1 MSVSVTFLGGL
12 GEIGRNCAAVEV
24 DGKIML
30 IDVGLMFPEEEMLG
44 VDLVFPDWSWLVDR
58 SKDVVGVVL
67 THGHEDHMG
76 ALAYFLRDLN
86 VPVYG
91 SRSPSSWRGQD
102 RRAGREADL
111 RPTLVQEVGRARTV
125 QVHAHPRD
133 ALGPDAGGIA
143 FDTPE
148 GIIVHSGTSSSTPC
162 RSTGFRPTCPRLPHS
177 DAGRPAPAVGLH
189 QRRAPRIR
197 AI

>member
-24 DGKIML
+24 EGRIML

-44 VDLVFPDWSWLVDR
+44 VDLVFPDWSWLVKR
-58 SKDVVGVVL
+58 SKDVEGVVL

-91 SRSPSSWRGQD
+91 SRLAIELARG
-102 RRAGREADL
+102 RY
-111 RPTLVQEVGRARTV
+111 LVT
-125 QVHAHPRD
+125 
-133 ALGPDAGGIA
+133 
-143 FDTPE
+143 
-148 GIIVHSGTSSSTPC
+148 
-162 RSTGFRPTCPRLPHS
+162 RL
-177 DAGRPAPAVGLH
+177 L
-189 QRRAPRIR
+189 
-197 AI
+197 